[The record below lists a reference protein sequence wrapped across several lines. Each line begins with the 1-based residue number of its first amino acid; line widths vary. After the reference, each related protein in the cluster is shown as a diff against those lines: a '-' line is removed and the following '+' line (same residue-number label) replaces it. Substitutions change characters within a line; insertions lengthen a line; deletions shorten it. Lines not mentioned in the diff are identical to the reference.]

1 MGAAHRAGHPCTG
14 PHLISPY
21 RHQPSAGG
29 RGIGRMRRTAPARRR
44 SRRARAGSAG
54 AYASSARHR
63 VRRRGHRFGD
73 ASGAS
78 GRSGTGGGDG
88 PSAPADDVCAAARVP
103 PAHARVPVPL
113 ARTRGRGHPCRR
125 LSATQRGAG
134 GRPAAGQGPRPPTTA
149 SPTCRTSRPCP
160 VGSAG
165 ARPSARR
172 SPKGRGPGPWSP
184 GAPCPPC
191 IHRACAH
198 DPGHRLGAV
207 QERCA
212 AARAQVTPG
221 GGRSPDPLSS
231 PRSSAGTVPP
241 PPTGVPVPPGRRFRP
256 PRGSGPPARS
266 GR

>member
-1 MGAAHRAGHPCTG
+1 MGTAHRAGHPCTG
-14 PHLISPY
+14 PHRISPY

-54 AYASSARHR
+54 TYASSARHR

-103 PAHARVPVPL
+103 PAHACVPVPL
-113 ARTRGRGHPCRR
+113 ARTRR
-125 LSATQRGAG
+125 
-134 GRPAAGQGPRPPTTA
+134 PRPDGSAPLKGVRGPSSRRPRSAPPTKA
-149 SPTCRTSRPCP
+149 SHTCRTSRPCP

-184 GAPCPPC
+184 GAPCPPY

-207 QERCA
+207 QKRCA